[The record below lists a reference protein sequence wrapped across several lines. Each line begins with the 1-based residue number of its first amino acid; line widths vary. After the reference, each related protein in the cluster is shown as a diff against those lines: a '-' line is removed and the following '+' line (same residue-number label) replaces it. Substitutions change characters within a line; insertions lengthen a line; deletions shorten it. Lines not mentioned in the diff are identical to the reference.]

1 MAESA
6 FVNLVL
12 PLVLTFLAYFAGS
25 VATGLGFNLPGFIA
39 ANWTYSLAI
48 FVAAFISG
56 FVIRHAI
63 TWIRFAVERSRE
75 IVRLSAEVD
84 NLSKENA
91 DLRERC
97 ENLEVRVMTLK
108 ESGGHSPDVERVML
122 RERRFHV
129 HR

>member
-25 VATGLGFNLPGFIA
+25 LATGLGFDLPGFIA
-39 ANWTYSLAI
+39 ANWAYSLFI
-48 FVAAFISG
+48 FVASLISG
-56 FVIRHAI
+56 FVLRHAI
-63 TWIRFAVERSRE
+63 DWKRFDVERDRE
-75 IVRLSAEVD
+75 ITRLNTEVD
-84 NLSKENA
+84 RLSKENA

-97 ENLEVRVMTLK
+97 ETLEVRIMTLK

-122 RERRFHV
+122 RERRFHS
-129 HR
+129 R

>member
-6 FVNLVL
+6 FLNLVL
-12 PLVLTFLAYFAGS
+12 PLVLTFLAYFVGS
-25 VATGLGFNLPGFIA
+25 LLTGLGFNLPGFIA
-39 ANWTYSLAI
+39 ENWVYSLVI

-56 FVIRHAI
+56 LVIRHAI
-63 TWIRFAVERSRE
+63 AWKRFSVERSPE

-84 NLSKENA
+84 NLKRENS

-108 ESGGHSPDVERVML
+108 ESGGHSPEVEQVML
-122 RERRFHV
+122 RERRFHS
-129 HR
+129 RR